1 MILSILKKIIGS
13 KNNRDL
19 RRIRK
24 TVAEINSLEESLKLF
39 SDKDLREKTNQFRD
53 RLASGEQLDEM
64 LAEAFAT
71 VRETS
76 RRVLAMRH
84 FDVQLIGGITLHEGR
99 IAEMRTGEGKTLAA
113 TLSAYLNAL
122 PAKGVHIITVNDYL
136 AKRDA
141 QWMLPLYRALG
152 LSLGVIQSHR
162 GGNEASS
169 FYCSADDEN
178 GLTVSTRKEAYAAD
192 ITYGTNNEFGFDYL
206 RDNMAVSSEQLV
218 QGELFYSVIDEV
230 DSILVDEARTPLII
244 SGKVSD
250 STKWYSDFTRI
261 VKGMKRDVHYEI
273 DEAKKQ
279 VHTTEVGVEYVE
291 SKLGIK
297 NLYENTQTNF
307 IHYLTATL
315 RAKTIFTKDVDYIIA
330 DGQIKIVDE
339 FTGRVLEG
347 RRYSDGLHQALEAK
361 ENVKI
366 QDENQTLASITY
378 QNYFRMYENL
388 AGMTGTAKTEEE
400 EFVQIYNLEVVEIP
414 TNLPI
419 QRSDQQ
425 DAVYKTNSAKL
436 DAVIE
441 DIKLRNTKGQP
452 ILLGT
457 VSVEASEEI
466 SKLLT
471 SKGIVHNVLNAKNHE
486 EEANIVA
493 QAGRLG
499 AVTVA
504 TNMAGRGVD
513 IKLGGNPEDMAIQL
527 QIKENQQDNPNF
539 LKTKIVE
546 FESKVEKEKQDVLE
560 LGGLYVLGTE
570 RHESRRIDNQL
581 RGRSGRQGDPGE
593 SRFYISLQD
602 DLMRRFQGE
611 RIESIMNKLNLPDE
625 ERIEQ
630 SMVTKSIERAQAQ
643 VESLNFEIRKNVL
656 KFDQVLNQQ
665 RDVIYKWRREL
676 LRSESIHDLIE
687 GWFEDVVD
695 LISKNIENYKKSY
708 ESLDQFKDLVEN
720 ELSELLSDA
729 AKNKLFQNLEI
740 NDNLDIEKSLKDL
753 FYDNEKQDENNFWNL
768 ARGSALSFI
777 DQSWKDHLAEMD
789 YLRSGIGLRA
799 MGQRDP
805 LVEYQNEGYDLFEEL
820 IDNVKFSVIRI
831 LLNFDKNLIVQK
843 EKNIDDNVKEKT
855 ITKDKIGR
863 NDPCYCGSGKKYK
876 KCGMVDA
883 CIKKS

>member
-1 MILSILKKIIGS
+1 MSIFKKILSVGS
-13 KNNRDL
+13 GKLASELND
-19 RRIRK
+19 
-24 TVAEINSLEESLKLF
+24 VVQAINDKEKEFELF
-39 SDKDLREKTNQFRD
+39 SNEEIKLNFQDLSKKLNGDPQSIEV
-53 RLASGEQLDEM
+53 
-64 LAEAFAT
+64 EAFAYI
-71 VRETS
+71 REAAKRT
-76 RRVLAMRH
+76 LGQRH
-84 FDVQLIGGITLHEGR
+84 YDVQLFGGLVLLR
-99 IAEMRTGEGKTLAA
+99 NKIAEMKTGEGKTLVS
-113 TLSAYLNAL
+113 TLPISLMAL
-122 PAKGVHIITVNDYL
+122 FKKGVHVVTVNEYL

-141 QWMLPLYRALG
+141 EWMSPIYNFLG
-152 LSLGVIQSHR
+152 LEV
-162 GGNEASS
+162 
-169 FYCSADDEN
+169 
-178 GLTVSTRKEAYAAD
+178 GLIYSNQEPEEKNQAYKKD

-206 RDNMAVSSEQLV
+206 RDNMAISSEQLV

-250 STKWYSDFTRI
+250 STKWYSEFTKI
-261 VKGMKRDVHYEI
+261 VKGMKRDIHYEI

-279 VHTTEVGVEYVE
+279 VHTTELGVEYVE
-291 SKLGIK
+291 SKLGIP
-297 NLYENTQTNF
+297 NLYENTKTNF

-315 RAKTIFTKDVDYIIA
+315 RAKTIFVKDVDYIVA

-419 QRSDQQ
+419 QRADQQ
-425 DAVYKTNSAKL
+425 DAVYKTNKAKL

-441 DIKLRNTKGQP
+441 DIKLRNQNGQP
-452 ILLGT
+452 VLLGT

-466 SKLLT
+466 SKILT

-486 EEANIVA
+486 QEANIIA
-493 QAGRLG
+493 QAGKLG

-513 IKLGGNPEDMAIQL
+513 IKLGGNAEEMAQQL
-527 QIKENQQDNPNF
+527 QINEDEQENPNY
-539 LKTKIVE
+539 L
-546 FESKVEKEKQDVLE
+546 ESKISELEENVEIEKEKVLS

-602 DLMRRFQGE
+602 ELMRRFQGE
-611 RIESIMNKLNLPDE
+611 RIESIMNKLNLPDD

-676 LRSESIHDLIE
+676 LRSESVNELIE
-687 GWFEDVVD
+687 GWLSDVLETVEN
-695 LISKNIENYKKSY
+695 NIESYKKSY
-708 ESLDQFKDLVEN
+708 ENLEHFNELVEN
-720 ELSELLSDA
+720 ELGELLSDSSRG
-729 AKNKLFQNLEI
+729 KFLNNLQI
-740 NDNLDIEKSLKDL
+740 NDDLDIYKDL
-753 FYDNEKQDENNFWNL
+753 ENLFNENKKQDIDNFWNL

-777 DQSWKDHLAEMD
+777 DQSWKDHLSEMD

-820 IDNVKFSVIRI
+820 INNVKFSVIRI
-831 LLNFDKNLIVQK
+831 LLNFDKTLIVQK
-843 EKNIDDNVKEKT
+843 EKNIDDNVKEKV

-876 KCGMVDA
+876 KCGLVDK

>member
-1 MILSILKKIIGS
+1 MSIFKRVLSVGS
-13 KNNRDL
+13 GKLASELND
-19 RRIRK
+19 
-24 TVAEINSLEESLKLF
+24 VVQAINDKEKEFELF
-39 SDKDLREKTNQFRD
+39 SDEEIKLNFQELSKKLNGDPQSIEV
-53 RLASGEQLDEM
+53 
-64 LAEAFAT
+64 EAFAYI
-71 VRETS
+71 REAAKRT
-76 RRVLAMRH
+76 LGQRH
-84 FDVQLIGGITLHEGR
+84 YDVQLFGGLVLLR
-99 IAEMRTGEGKTLAA
+99 NKIAEMKTGEGKTLVS
-113 TLSAYLNAL
+113 TLPISLMAL
-122 PAKGVHIITVNDYL
+122 FKKGVHVVTVNEYL

-141 QWMLPLYRALG
+141 EWMSPIYNFLG
-152 LSLGVIQSHR
+152 LEV
-162 GGNEASS
+162 
-169 FYCSADDEN
+169 
-178 GLTVSTRKEAYAAD
+178 GLIHSNQDPAEKNQAYKKD

-206 RDNMAVSSEQLV
+206 RDNMAISREQLV

-250 STKWYSDFTRI
+250 STKWYSEFTKI
-261 VKGMKRDVHYEI
+261 VKGMKRDIHYEI

-279 VHTTEVGVEYVE
+279 VHTTELGVEYVE
-291 SKLGIK
+291 SKLGIS
-297 NLYENTQTNF
+297 NLYENTKTNF

-315 RAKTIFTKDVDYIIA
+315 RAKTIYVKDVDYIIG

-388 AGMTGTAKTEEE
+388 AGMTGTAKTEED

-414 TNLPI
+414 TNLPV
-419 QRSDQQ
+419 QRVDQQ
-425 DAVYKTNSAKL
+425 DAVYKTNKAKL
-436 DAVIE
+436 EAVIE
-441 DIKLRNTKGQP
+441 DIKIRNQNGQP

-466 SKLLT
+466 SKILT

-486 EEANIVA
+486 QEANIIA
-493 QAGRLG
+493 QAGKLG

-513 IKLGGNPEDMAIQL
+513 IKLGGNADEMALQL
-527 QIKENQQDNPNF
+527 QIKEEKLENPNY
-539 LKTKIVE
+539 LISKIKE
-546 FESKVEKEKQDVLE
+546 LEDNVEKEKEKVLS

-602 DLMRRFQGE
+602 ELMRRFQGE
-611 RIESIMNKLNLPDE
+611 RIESIMNKLNLPDD

-676 LRSESIHDLIE
+676 LRSENISSLIE
-687 GWFEDVVD
+687 GWLSDVLETVVN
-695 LISKNIENYKKSY
+695 NIESFKKSY
-708 ESLDQFKDLVEN
+708 DNLEHFNELVEN
-720 ELSELLSDA
+720 ELGELLSDLVRS
-729 AKNKLFQNLEI
+729 KFLKNLEI
-740 NDNLDIEKSLKDL
+740 NDDLDIYKDLENL
-753 FYDNEKQDENNFWNL
+753 FYDNENQDKENFWRL

-820 IDNVKFSVIRI
+820 INNVKFSVIRI
-831 LLNFDKNLIVQK
+831 LLNFDKTLIVQK
-843 EKNIDDNVKEKT
+843 EKNIDDNVKDKV
-855 ITKDKIGR
+855 IAKDKIGR
-863 NDPCYCGSGKKYK
+863 NDPCYCGSGKKFK
-876 KCGMVDA
+876 KCGLVDK

>member
-1 MILSILKKIIGS
+1 MSIFKKVLSVGS
-13 KNNRDL
+13 GKLASELNT
-19 RRIRK
+19 I
-24 TVAEINSLEESLKLF
+24 VAAINSKEQEFEKF
-39 SDKDLREKTNQFRD
+39 SDQEIKTNFQN
-53 RLASGEQLDEM
+53 LSEQLEDSSQNIEV
-64 LAEAFAT
+64 EAFAYT
-71 VRETS
+71 REAAKRT
-76 RRVLAMRH
+76 LGQRH
-84 FDVQLIGGITLHEGR
+84 YDVQIFGGLVLLR
-99 IAEMRTGEGKTLAA
+99 NKIAEMKTGEGKTLVS
-113 TLSAYLNAL
+113 TLPISLMAL
-122 PAKGVHIITVNDYL
+122 YKKGVHVVTVNEYL

-141 QWMLPLYRALG
+141 EWMSPVYEFLG
-152 LSLGVIQSHR
+152 LEVGLIHSNQDPLDKA
-162 GGNEASS
+162 AS
-169 FYCSADDEN
+169 Y
-178 GLTVSTRKEAYAAD
+178 KKD

-206 RDNMAVSSEQLV
+206 RDNMAVSNEQLV

-261 VKGMKRDVHYEI
+261 VKGMKRDIHYEI

-279 VHTTEVGVEYVE
+279 VHTTEAGVEYVE
-291 SKLGIK
+291 SKLGIT

-315 RAKTIFTKDVDYIIA
+315 RAKTIFTKDVDYIVS

-419 QRSDQQ
+419 QRMDQQ
-425 DAVYKTNSAKL
+425 DAVYKTNTAKL

-441 DIKLRNTKGQP
+441 DIKIRNDKGQP

-486 EEANIVA
+486 QEAHIIA
-493 QAGRLG
+493 QAGRMG

-513 IKLGGNPEDMAIQL
+513 IKLGGNPEEMAIQQ
-527 QIKENQQDNPNF
+527 QIKENQQDNQEY
-539 LKTKIVE
+539 LASKISK
-546 FESKVEKEKQDVLE
+546 FESEVEKEKKRVLE

-676 LRSESIHDLIE
+676 LMSKNIKNLIE
-687 GWFEDVVD
+687 GWFEDVADIV
-695 LISKNIENYKKSY
+695 SNNIESYKKNY
-708 ESLDQFKDLVEN
+708 ETLEDFKNFVDN

-729 AKNKLFQNLEI
+729 SKNKLIQKLEI
-740 NDNLDIEKSLKDL
+740 NDNLDIKKSLEEL
-753 FYDNEKQDENNFWNL
+753 FYNNENQDINNFWNL
-768 ARGSALSFI
+768 ARNSALSFI

-805 LVEYQNEGYDLFEEL
+805 LVEYQKEGYDLFEEL

-831 LLNFDKNLIVQK
+831 LLNFDKNLIVKK

>member
-1 MILSILKKIIGS
+1 MSIFKKVLSVGS
-13 KNNRDL
+13 GKLASELNT
-19 RRIRK
+19 I
-24 TVAEINSLEESLKLF
+24 VAAINSKEQEFEKF
-39 SDKDLREKTNQFRD
+39 SDKEIKTNFQNLSEKLED
-53 RLASGEQLDEM
+53 SPQSIEI
-64 LAEAFAT
+64 EAFAYT
-71 VRETS
+71 REAAKRTLGQ
-76 RRVLAMRH
+76 RHYDMQIFGGLVLLRNK
-84 FDVQLIGGITLHEGR
+84 
-99 IAEMRTGEGKTLAA
+99 IAEMKTGEGKTLVS
-113 TLSAYLNAL
+113 TLPISLMAL
-122 PAKGVHIITVNDYL
+122 YKKGVHVVTVNEYL

-141 QWMLPLYRALG
+141 EWMSPIYEFLG
-152 LSLGVIQSHR
+152 LEVGLIHSNQDPLDKA
-162 GGNEASS
+162 AS
-169 FYCSADDEN
+169 Y
-178 GLTVSTRKEAYAAD
+178 KKD

-250 STKWYSDFTRI
+250 STKWYSDFTKI
-261 VKGMKRDVHYEI
+261 VRGMKKDIHYEI

-279 VHTTEVGVEYVE
+279 VHTTEAGVEYVE
-291 SKLGIK
+291 SKLGIN

-315 RAKTIFTKDVDYIIA
+315 RAKTIFTKDVDYIVA

-419 QRSDQQ
+419 QRMDKQ
-425 DAVYKTNSAKL
+425 DAVYKTNVAKL

-441 DIKLRNTKGQP
+441 DIKIRNDKGQP

-466 SKLLT
+466 SKILT

-486 EEANIVA
+486 QEAHIIA

-513 IKLGGNPEDMAIQL
+513 IKLGGNPEEMAIQH
-527 QIKENQQDNPNF
+527 QIKENQQDNQDF
-539 LKTKIVE
+539 LNSKISE
-546 FESKVEKEKQDVLE
+546 FESEVEKEKKQVLE

-676 LRSESIHDLIE
+676 LRSQSIKNLIE
-687 GWFEDVVD
+687 GWFEDVTDIV
-695 LISKNIENYKKSY
+695 SNNIESYKKNY
-708 ESLDQFKDLVEN
+708 ETLDDFKILVEN
-720 ELSELLSDA
+720 ELSELLSDTT
-729 AKNKLFQNLEI
+729 KNKLIQKLEI
-740 NDNLDIEKSLKDL
+740 NDNLEIKKSLEEL
-753 FYDNEKQDENNFWNL
+753 FYNNENQDINNFWNL

-820 IDNVKFSVIRI
+820 IDNVKFSVVRI
-831 LLNFDKNLIVQK
+831 LLNFDKNLIVKK

-855 ITKDKIGR
+855 ILKDKIGR

-876 KCGMVDA
+876 KCGMINA

>member
-1 MILSILKKIIGS
+1 LNTVVDAINNKEQEFEKLS
-13 KNNRDL
+13 DQ
-19 RRIRK
+19 
-24 TVAEINSLEESLKLF
+24 EI
-39 SDKDLREKTNQFRD
+39 KTNFQN
-53 RLASGEQLDEM
+53 LYKQLNDSPSSIEV
-64 LAEAFAT
+64 EAFAYT
-71 VRETS
+71 REAAKRT
-76 RRVLAMRH
+76 LGQRH
-84 FDVQLIGGITLHEGR
+84 YDVQIFGGLVLLR
-99 IAEMRTGEGKTLAA
+99 NKIAEMKTGEGKTLVS
-113 TLSAYLNAL
+113 TLPISLMAL
-122 PAKGVHIITVNDYL
+122 YKKGVHVVTVNEYL

-141 QWMLPLYRALG
+141 EWMSPIYEFLG
-152 LSLGVIQSHR
+152 LEVGLIH
-162 GGNEASS
+162 SS
-169 FYCSADDEN
+169 QDPLDKA
-178 GLTVSTRKEAYAAD
+178 GAYQKD

-250 STKWYSDFTRI
+250 STKWYSDFTKI
-261 VKGMKRDVHYEI
+261 VKGMKKDVHFEI

-291 SKLGIK
+291 SKLGIS

-315 RAKTIFTKDVDYIIA
+315 RAKTIFTKDVDYIVS

-347 RRYSDGLHQALEAK
+347 IRYSDGLHQALEAK

-366 QDENQTLASITY
+366 QDENQTLAPITY

-400 EFVQIYNLEVVEIP
+400 EFVQIYNLEVIEIP

-419 QRSDQQ
+419 QRMDQQ
-425 DAVYKTNSAKL
+425 DAVYKTNTAKL

-441 DIKLRNTKGQP
+441 DIKIRNEKGQP

-466 SKLLT
+466 SKILT

-486 EEANIVA
+486 QEAHIIA

-513 IKLGGNPEDMAIQL
+513 IKLGGNPEEMAIQQ
-527 QIKENQQDNPNF
+527 QINENQQDNPSF
-539 LKTKIVE
+539 L
-546 FESKVEKEKQDVLE
+546 ESKVLQFESQVQEEKQKVLE

-676 LRSESIHDLIE
+676 LRSEKIIDLIE
-687 GWFEDVVD
+687 SWLSDVLETVEN
-695 LISKNIENYKKSY
+695 NIESYKKSY
-708 ESLDQFKDLVEN
+708 ENLEHFQELVEN
-720 ELSELLSDA
+720 ELSEQLSDVSRNKFM
-729 AKNKLFQNLEI
+729 KNLQLNDDLDIYKNLE
-740 NDNLDIEKSLKDL
+740 DL
-753 FYDNEKQDENNFWNL
+753 FRENESQDQSNFWNL

-777 DQSWKDHLAEMD
+777 DQLWKDHLSEMD

-805 LVEYQNEGYDLFEEL
+805 LVEYQNEGYDLFEDL
-820 IDNVKFSVIRI
+820 INNVKFSVIR
-831 LLNFDKNLIVQK
+831 LLMNFDKNLIVQK

-863 NDPCYCGSGKKYK
+863 NDPCYCGSGRKYK
-876 KCGMVDA
+876 KCGLVDK

>member
-1 MILSILKKIIGS
+1 MSIFKKVLSVGSGKLTTELNKI
-13 KNNRDL
+13 
-19 RRIRK
+19 
-24 TVAEINSLEESLKLF
+24 VEEINSRESSLEKLTDEEIKTGF
-39 SDKDLREKTNQFRD
+39 LALSDKIDGTPHSIEV
-53 RLASGEQLDEM
+53 
-64 LAEAFAT
+64 EAFAF
-71 VRETS
+71 VREAAKRS
-76 RRVLAMRH
+76 IGQRH
-84 FDVQLIGGITLHEGR
+84 YDVQLFGGLVLLRNKIS
-99 IAEMRTGEGKTLAA
+99 EMKTGEGKTLVS
-113 TLSAYLNAL
+113 TLPISLMAL
-122 PAKGVHIITVNDYL
+122 YKKGVHVVTVNDYL

-141 QWMLPLYRALG
+141 EWMSPIYHFLG
-152 LSLGVIQSHR
+152 LDV
-162 GGNEASS
+162 
-169 FYCSADDEN
+169 
-178 GLTVSTRKEAYAAD
+178 GLIYSNQDYFEKINAYKKD

-206 RDNMAVSSEQLV
+206 RDNMAVTSEQLV
-218 QGELFYSVIDEV
+218 QGDLFYSVIDEV

-244 SGKVSD
+244 SGKVDD
-250 STKWYSDFTRI
+250 STKWYSEFTKI
-261 VKGMKRDVHYEI
+261 VKGMKNEIHYEI

-279 VHTTEVGVEYVE
+279 VHPTEVGVEFVE
-291 SKLGIK
+291 SKLGIA

-307 IHYLTATL
+307 IHYLTACL
-315 RAKTIFTKDVDYIIA
+315 RSQTIFTKDVDYIIS

-361 ENVKI
+361 ENVRI

-400 EFVQIYNLEVVEIP
+400 EFIQIYNLEVIEIP

-419 QRSDQQ
+419 QRMDQQ
-425 DAVYKTNSAKL
+425 DAVYKTNEAKL
-436 DAVIE
+436 NAVIQ
-441 DIKLRNTKGQP
+441 DIEERNKKGQP

-457 VSVEASEEI
+457 VSVEASEEV
-466 SKLLT
+466 SRNLT

-486 EEANIVA
+486 QEANIIA
-493 QAGRLG
+493 QAGKLG

-513 IKLGGNPEDMAIQL
+513 IKLGGNPEEMAFQQQKIENKLDDDNYLEQK
-527 QIKENQQDNPNF
+527 IKELDMQ
-539 LKTKIVE
+539 VE
-546 FESKVEKEKQDVLE
+546 VEKKEVLD

-570 RHESRRIDNQL
+570 RHDSRRIDNQL

-665 RDVIYKWRREL
+665 REVIYKWRRQL
-676 LRSESIHDLIE
+676 LRSESIEDLIVE
-687 GWFEDVVD
+687 WFHDVTEVID
-695 LISKNIENYKKSY
+695 TNIESHKRNY
-708 ESLDQFKDLVEN
+708 ESLEQFEQLVSE
-720 ELSELLSDA
+720 ELSDLLSDTI
-729 AKNKLFQNLEI
+729 KKDFLRKLDI
-740 NDNLDIEKSLKDL
+740 NDNLNTANNLLLLFNKNKS
-753 FYDNEKQDENNFWNL
+753 QDEENFWQL
-768 ARGSALSFI
+768 ARGSSLSFI
-777 DQSWKDHLAEMD
+777 DQTWKDHLSEMD

-805 LVEYQNEGYDLFEEL
+805 LVEYQNEGFELFEDL
-820 IDNVKFSVIRI
+820 INNVKFSVIR
-831 LLNFDKNLIVQK
+831 LLMNFDKSLITQR
-843 EKNIDDNVKEKT
+843 EKKVDKVKT
-855 ITKDKIGR
+855 IENSSDKVGR
-863 NDPCYCGSGKKYK
+863 NDPCYCGSGIKYK
-876 KCGMVDA
+876 KCGMVNK

>member
-1 MILSILKKIIGS
+1 MSIFKKVLSVGS
-13 KNNRDL
+13 GKLATELNT
-19 RRIRK
+19 I
-24 TVAEINSLEESLKLF
+24 VAAINSKEQEFEKF
-39 SDKDLREKTNQFRD
+39 SDQEIKTNFQN
-53 RLASGEQLDEM
+53 LSEQLEDSSQNIEV
-64 LAEAFAT
+64 EAFAYT
-71 VRETS
+71 REAAKRT
-76 RRVLAMRH
+76 LGQRH
-84 FDVQLIGGITLHEGR
+84 YDVQIFGGLVLLR
-99 IAEMRTGEGKTLAA
+99 NKIAEMKTGEGKTLVS
-113 TLSAYLNAL
+113 TLPISLMAL
-122 PAKGVHIITVNDYL
+122 YKKGVHVVTVNEYL

-141 QWMLPLYRALG
+141 EWMSPIYEFLG
-152 LSLGVIQSHR
+152 LEVGLIHSNQDPL
-162 GGNEASS
+162 EKAAS
-169 FYCSADDEN
+169 Y
-178 GLTVSTRKEAYAAD
+178 KKD

-206 RDNMAVSSEQLV
+206 RDNMAVSNEQLV

-261 VKGMKRDVHYEI
+261 VKGMKRDIHYEI

-279 VHTTEVGVEYVE
+279 VHTTEAGVEYVE
-291 SKLGIK
+291 SKLGIT

-315 RAKTIFTKDVDYIIA
+315 RAKTIFTKDVDYIVS

-419 QRSDQQ
+419 QRMDQQ
-425 DAVYKTNSAKL
+425 DAVYKTNTAKL

-441 DIKLRNTKGQP
+441 DIKIRNDKGQP

-471 SKGIVHNVLNAKNHE
+471 SKGIVHNVLNAKNHQQ
-486 EEANIVA
+486 EAHIIA
-493 QAGRLG
+493 QAGRMG

-513 IKLGGNPEDMAIQL
+513 IKLGGNPEEMAIQQ
-527 QIKENQQDNPNF
+527 QIKENQQDNQEY
-539 LKTKIVE
+539 LTSKISK
-546 FESKVEKEKQDVLE
+546 FESEVEIEKKRVLE

-676 LRSESIHDLIE
+676 LRSKNIKNLIE
-687 GWFEDVVD
+687 GWFEDVADIV
-695 LISKNIENYKKSY
+695 SNNIESYKKNY
-708 ESLDQFKDLVEN
+708 ETLEDFQNLVEN
-720 ELSELLSDA
+720 ELNELLSDTS
-729 AKNKLFQNLEI
+729 KNKLIQKLEI
-740 NDNLDIEKSLKDL
+740 NDNLEIKKSLEEL
-753 FYDNEKQDENNFWNL
+753 FYFNENQDINNFWNL

-820 IDNVKFSVIRI
+820 IDNVKFSVVRI
-831 LLNFDKNLIVQK
+831 LLNFDKNLIVKK

-855 ITKDKIGR
+855 ILKDKIGR

-876 KCGMVDA
+876 KCGMINA

>member
-1 MILSILKKIIGS
+1 MSIFKKVLSVGS
-13 KNNRDL
+13 GKLASELND
-19 RRIRK
+19 
-24 TVAEINSLEESLKLF
+24 VVQAINDKEKEFELF
-39 SDKDLREKTNQFRD
+39 SNEEIKLNFQDLSKKLNGDPQSIEV
-53 RLASGEQLDEM
+53 
-64 LAEAFAT
+64 EAFAYI
-71 VRETS
+71 REAAKRT
-76 RRVLAMRH
+76 LGQRH
-84 FDVQLIGGITLHEGR
+84 YDVQLFGGLVLLR
-99 IAEMRTGEGKTLAA
+99 NKIAEMKTGEGKTLVS
-113 TLSAYLNAL
+113 TLPISLMAL
-122 PAKGVHIITVNDYL
+122 FKKGVHVVTVNEYL

-141 QWMLPLYRALG
+141 EWMSPIYNFLG
-152 LSLGVIQSHR
+152 LEV
-162 GGNEASS
+162 
-169 FYCSADDEN
+169 
-178 GLTVSTRKEAYAAD
+178 GLIHSNQDPEEKNQAYKKD

-206 RDNMAVSSEQLV
+206 RDNMAISSEQLV

-250 STKWYSDFTRI
+250 STKWYSEFTKI

-279 VHTTEVGVEYVE
+279 VHTTELGVEFVE
-291 SKLGIK
+291 SKLGIS
-297 NLYENTQTNF
+297 NLYENTKTNF

-315 RAKTIFTKDVDYIIA
+315 RAKTIFVKDVDYIVS

-361 ENVKI
+361 ENVRI

-419 QRSDQQ
+419 QRADQQ
-425 DAVYKTNSAKL
+425 DAVYKTNKAKL

-441 DIKLRNTKGQP
+441 DIKLRNQNGQP

-466 SKLLT
+466 SKILT

-486 EEANIVA
+486 QEANIIA

-513 IKLGGNPEDMAIQL
+513 IKLGGNAEEMALQL
-527 QIKENQQDNPNF
+527 QINENQQDNPNY
-539 LKTKIVE
+539 L
-546 FESKVEKEKQDVLE
+546 ESKISELEENVSIEKEKVLS

-602 DLMRRFQGE
+602 ELMRRFQGE
-611 RIESIMNKLNLPDE
+611 RIESIMTKLNLPDD

-676 LRSESIHDLIE
+676 LRSKNINGLIE
-687 GWFEDVVD
+687 GWLSDVLETVAN
-695 LISKNIENYKKSY
+695 NIDSYKKTY
-708 ESLDQFKDLVEN
+708 ENLEHFNELVEN
-720 ELSELLSDA
+720 ELGELLSDPVRSKFL
-729 AKNKLFQNLEI
+729 KNLQINDDLDIYKNLE
-740 NDNLDIEKSLKDL
+740 NLFNE
-753 FYDNEKQDENNFWNL
+753 NEKQDVDNFWNL

-777 DQSWKDHLAEMD
+777 DQSWKDHLSEMD

-820 IDNVKFSVIRI
+820 INNVKFSVIRI

-843 EKNIDDNVKEKT
+843 DKNIDDNVKEKV

-876 KCGMVDA
+876 KCGLVDK

>member
-1 MILSILKKIIGS
+1 MSIFKKVLSVGS
-13 KNNRDL
+13 GKLASELNSIVDAINDKEQEFENL
-19 RRIRK
+19 SNE
-24 TVAEINSLEESLKLF
+24 EI
-39 SDKDLREKTNQFRD
+39 KTNFQN
-53 RLASGEQLDEM
+53 LSDE
-64 LAEAFAT
+64 LNDNPFSIEVEAFAYI
-71 VRETS
+71 REAAKRTIGQ
-76 RRVLAMRH
+76 RH
-84 FDVQLIGGITLHEGR
+84 YDVQIFGGLVLLRNKIT
-99 IAEMRTGEGKTLAA
+99 EMKTGEGKTLVS
-113 TLSAYLNAL
+113 TLPISLMAL
-122 PAKGVHIITVNDYL
+122 FKKGVHVVTVNEYL

-141 QWMLPLYRALG
+141 EWMSPIYEFLG
-152 LSLGVIQSHR
+152 LEVGLIHSNQDPVDK
-162 GGNEASS
+162 AS
-169 FYCSADDEN
+169 
-178 GLTVSTRKEAYAAD
+178 AYKKD

-206 RDNMAVSSEQLV
+206 RDNMAVASEQLV
-218 QGELFYSVIDEV
+218 QGDLFYSVIDEV

-279 VHTTEVGVEYVE
+279 VHTTEAGVEYVE
-291 SKLGIK
+291 SKLGIS

-315 RAKTIFTKDVDYIIA
+315 RAKTIFTKDVDYIIS

-419 QRSDQQ
+419 QRMDQQ

-436 DAVIE
+436 DAVIQ
-441 DIKLRNTKGQP
+441 DIKMRNNNGQP

-466 SKLLT
+466 SKILT

-486 EEANIVA
+486 QEAHIIS

-513 IKLGGNPEDMAIQL
+513 IKLGGNPEEMAIQQ

-539 LKTKIVE
+539 LNSKILE
-546 FESKVEKEKQDVLE
+546 FESEVEQEKKEVLA

-602 DLMRRFQGE
+602 ELMRRFQGE

-676 LRSESIHDLIE
+676 LRSESIHNLIQ

-695 LISKNIENYKKSY
+695 IISKNIDNFKKSY
-708 ESLDQFKDLVEN
+708 ESLDQFKELVEN
-720 ELSELLSDA
+720 ELNELLSDSS
-729 AKNKLFQNLEI
+729 KNKLFQNLEI
-740 NDNLDIEKSLKDL
+740 NDNLDIENSLKDL
-753 FYDNEKQDENNFWNL
+753 FYDNEKQDEMNFWNL

-777 DQSWKDHLAEMD
+777 DQSWKNHLAEMD

-820 IDNVKFSVIRI
+820 IDNVKFSVIRL
-831 LLNFDKNLIVQK
+831 LLNFDKNLILKK
-843 EKNIDDNVKEKT
+843 ENNISDKVEDKT
-855 ITKDKIGR
+855 IIKDKIGR

-876 KCGMVDA
+876 KCGMVNA

>member
-1 MILSILKKIIGS
+1 LSIFKKVLSVGS
-13 KNNRDL
+13 GKLTSELNDVVQAINNKEKDF
-19 RRIRK
+19 
-24 TVAEINSLEESLKLF
+24 ELF
-39 SDKDLREKTNQFRD
+39 SDEEIKVNFQDLSKKLNGDPQNIEV
-53 RLASGEQLDEM
+53 
-64 LAEAFAT
+64 EAFAYI
-71 VRETS
+71 REAAKRT
-76 RRVLAMRH
+76 LGQRH
-84 FDVQLIGGITLHEGR
+84 YDVQLFGGLVLLR
-99 IAEMRTGEGKTLAA
+99 NKIAEMKTGEGKTLVS
-113 TLSAYLNAL
+113 TLPISLMAL
-122 PAKGVHIITVNDYL
+122 FKKGVHVVTVNEYL

-141 QWMLPLYRALG
+141 EWMSPIYNFLG
-152 LSLGVIQSHR
+152 LEV
-162 GGNEASS
+162 
-169 FYCSADDEN
+169 
-178 GLTVSTRKEAYAAD
+178 GLIHSNQNPEEKNQAYKKD

-206 RDNMAVSSEQLV
+206 RDNMAISSEQLV

-250 STKWYSDFTRI
+250 STKWYFEFTKI
-261 VKGMKRDVHYEI
+261 VKGMKRDIHYEI

-279 VHTTEVGVEYVE
+279 VHTTELGVEYVE
-291 SKLGIK
+291 SKLGIP
-297 NLYENTQTNF
+297 NLYENTKTNF

-315 RAKTIFTKDVDYIIA
+315 RAKTIYVKDVDYIVA

-419 QRSDQQ
+419 QRADKQ
-425 DAVYKTNSAKL
+425 DAVYKTNNAKL

-441 DIKLRNTKGQP
+441 DIKHRNQNGQP

-466 SKLLT
+466 SKILT

-486 EEANIVA
+486 QEANIIA
-493 QAGRLG
+493 QAGKLG

-513 IKLGGNPEDMAIQL
+513 IKLGGNAEEMAIQL
-527 QIKENQQDNPNF
+527 QIKENELENPNY
-539 LKTKIVE
+539 LKSKISE
-546 FESKVEKEKQDVLE
+546 LEQNVEKEKEKVLS

-602 DLMRRFQGE
+602 ELMRRFQGE
-611 RIESIMNKLNLPDE
+611 RIESIMNKLNLPDD

-676 LRSESIHDLIE
+676 LRSESVSDLVE
-687 GWFEDVVD
+687 GWLSDVLETVEN
-695 LISKNIENYKKSY
+695 NIESYKKSY
-708 ESLDQFKDLVEN
+708 ENLEHFNELVEN
-720 ELSELLSDA
+720 ELGELLSDSVRGKFL
-729 AKNKLFQNLEI
+729 KNLQI
-740 NDNLDIEKSLKDL
+740 NDDLDIYKDL
-753 FYDNEKQDENNFWNL
+753 ENLFNENKRQDTDNFWNL

-777 DQSWKDHLAEMD
+777 DQSWKDHLSEMD

-820 IDNVKFSVIRI
+820 INNVKFSVIRI
-831 LLNFDKNLIVQK
+831 LLNFDKSLIVQK
-843 EKNIDDNVKEKT
+843 EKNIDDNVKEKV

-876 KCGMVDA
+876 KCGLVDK

>member
-1 MILSILKKIIGS
+1 MSIFKKVLSVGSGKLTSELNKI
-13 KNNRDL
+13 
-19 RRIRK
+19 
-24 TVAEINSLEESLKLF
+24 VEEINSRESSIEKLTDEEIKTGFLAL
-39 SDKDLREKTNQFRD
+39 SDKI
-53 RLASGEQLDEM
+53 DETPHSIEV
-64 LAEAFAT
+64 EAFAF
-71 VRETS
+71 VREAAKRS
-76 RRVLAMRH
+76 IGQRH
-84 FDVQLIGGITLHEGR
+84 YDVQLFGGLVLLRNKIS
-99 IAEMRTGEGKTLAA
+99 EMKTGEGKTLVS
-113 TLSAYLNAL
+113 TLPISLMAL
-122 PAKGVHIITVNDYL
+122 YKKGVHVVTVNDYL

-141 QWMLPLYRALG
+141 EWMSPIYNFLG
-152 LSLGVIQSHR
+152 LDV
-162 GGNEASS
+162 
-169 FYCSADDEN
+169 
-178 GLTVSTRKEAYAAD
+178 GLIYSNQDYFEKINAYKKD

-206 RDNMAVSSEQLV
+206 RDNMAVTSEQLV
-218 QGELFYSVIDEV
+218 QGDLFYSVIDEV

-244 SGKVSD
+244 SGKVDD
-250 STKWYSDFTRI
+250 STKWYSEFTKI
-261 VKGMKRDVHYEI
+261 VRGMKNEIHYEI

-279 VHTTEVGVEYVE
+279 VHPTEVGVEFVE
-291 SKLGIK
+291 SKLGIA

-307 IHYLTATL
+307 IHYLTACL
-315 RAKTIFTKDVDYIIA
+315 RSQTIFTKDVDYIVS

-361 ENVKI
+361 ENVRI

-400 EFVQIYNLEVVEIP
+400 EFIQIYNLEVIEIP

-419 QRSDQQ
+419 QRMDQQ
-425 DAVYKTNSAKL
+425 DAVYKTNEAKL
-436 DAVIE
+436 NAVIQ
-441 DIKLRNTKGQP
+441 DIEERNKKGQP

-457 VSVEASEEI
+457 VSVEASEEV
-466 SKLLT
+466 SRNLT

-486 EEANIVA
+486 QEANIIA
-493 QAGRLG
+493 QAGKLG

-513 IKLGGNPEDMAIQL
+513 IKLGGNPEEMAFQQQKIENKLEDDNYLEQK
-527 QIKENQQDNPNF
+527 IKELDMQ
-539 LKTKIVE
+539 VE
-546 FESKVEKEKQDVLE
+546 VEKKEVLD

-570 RHESRRIDNQL
+570 RHDSRRIDNQL

-665 RDVIYKWRREL
+665 REVIYKWRRQL
-676 LRSESIHDLIE
+676 LRSESIEDLIVE
-687 GWFEDVVD
+687 WFHDVTEVID
-695 LISKNIENYKKSY
+695 TNIESHKRNY
-708 ESLDQFKDLVEN
+708 ESLEQFEQLVSE
-720 ELSELLSDA
+720 ELNDLLSDTIKKDFLSRLDINDSLNTA
-729 AKNKLFQNLEI
+729 NNLLLLFNKNKT
-740 NDNLDIEKSLKDL
+740 
-753 FYDNEKQDENNFWNL
+753 QDEENFWQL
-768 ARGSALSFI
+768 ARGSSLSFI
-777 DQSWKDHLAEMD
+777 DQTWKDHLSEMD

-805 LVEYQNEGYDLFEEL
+805 LVEYQNEGFELFEDL
-820 IDNVKFSVIRI
+820 ISNVKFSVIR
-831 LLNFDKNLIVQK
+831 LLMNFDKSLITQR
-843 EKNIDDNVKEKT
+843 EKKVDKVKT
-855 ITKDKIGR
+855 IENSSDKVGR
-863 NDPCYCGSGKKYK
+863 NDPCYCGSGIKYK
-876 KCGMVDA
+876 KCGMVDK

>member
-1 MILSILKKIIGS
+1 MSIFKKVLSVGSGKLTTELNKI
-13 KNNRDL
+13 
-19 RRIRK
+19 
-24 TVAEINSLEESLKLF
+24 VEEINSRESSLEKLTDEEIKTGF
-39 SDKDLREKTNQFRD
+39 LALSDKIDGTPHSIEV
-53 RLASGEQLDEM
+53 
-64 LAEAFAT
+64 EAFAF
-71 VRETS
+71 VREAAKRS
-76 RRVLAMRH
+76 IGQRH
-84 FDVQLIGGITLHEGR
+84 YDVQLFGGLVLLRNKIS
-99 IAEMRTGEGKTLAA
+99 EMKTGEGKTLVS
-113 TLSAYLNAL
+113 TLPISLMAL
-122 PAKGVHIITVNDYL
+122 YKKGVHVVTVNDYL

-141 QWMLPLYRALG
+141 EWMSPIYHFLG
-152 LSLGVIQSHR
+152 LDV
-162 GGNEASS
+162 
-169 FYCSADDEN
+169 
-178 GLTVSTRKEAYAAD
+178 GLIYSNQDYFEKINAYKKD

-206 RDNMAVSSEQLV
+206 RDNMAVTSEQLV
-218 QGELFYSVIDEV
+218 QGDLFYSVIDEV

-244 SGKVSD
+244 SGKVDD
-250 STKWYSDFTRI
+250 STKWYSEFTKI
-261 VKGMKRDVHYEI
+261 VRGMKNEIHYEI

-279 VHTTEVGVEYVE
+279 VHPTEVGVEFVE
-291 SKLGIK
+291 SKLGIA

-307 IHYLTATL
+307 IHYLTACL
-315 RAKTIFTKDVDYIIA
+315 RSQTIFTKDVDYIVS

-361 ENVKI
+361 ENVRI

-400 EFVQIYNLEVVEIP
+400 EFIQIYNLEVIEIP

-419 QRSDQQ
+419 QRMDQQ
-425 DAVYKTNSAKL
+425 DAVYKTNEAKL
-436 DAVIE
+436 NAVIQ
-441 DIKLRNTKGQP
+441 DIEERNKKGQP

-457 VSVEASEEI
+457 VSVEASEEV
-466 SKLLT
+466 SRNLT

-486 EEANIVA
+486 QEANIIA
-493 QAGRLG
+493 QAGKLG

-513 IKLGGNPEDMAIQL
+513 IKLGGNPEEMAFQQQKIENKLEDDNYLEQK
-527 QIKENQQDNPNF
+527 IKELDMQ
-539 LKTKIVE
+539 VE
-546 FESKVEKEKQDVLE
+546 VEKKEVLD

-570 RHESRRIDNQL
+570 RHDSRRIDNQL

-665 RDVIYKWRREL
+665 REVIYKWRRQL
-676 LRSESIHDLIE
+676 LRSESIEDLIVE
-687 GWFEDVVD
+687 WFHDVTEVID
-695 LISKNIENYKKSY
+695 TNIESHKRNY
-708 ESLDQFKDLVEN
+708 ESLEQFEQLVSE
-720 ELSELLSDA
+720 ELNDLLSDTIKKDFLSRLDINDSLNTA
-729 AKNKLFQNLEI
+729 NNLLLLFNKNKT
-740 NDNLDIEKSLKDL
+740 
-753 FYDNEKQDENNFWNL
+753 QDEENFWQL
-768 ARGSALSFI
+768 ARGSSLSFI
-777 DQSWKDHLAEMD
+777 DQTWKDHLSEMD

-805 LVEYQNEGYDLFEEL
+805 LVEYQNEGFELFEDL
-820 IDNVKFSVIRI
+820 ISNVKFSVIR
-831 LLNFDKNLIVQK
+831 LLMNFDKSLITQR
-843 EKNIDDNVKEKT
+843 EKKVDKVKT
-855 ITKDKIGR
+855 IENSSDKVGR
-863 NDPCYCGSGKKYK
+863 NDPCYCGSGIKYK
-876 KCGMVDA
+876 KCGMVDK